1 MLHCCLSILGKSS
14 FSYIHRYIHRCD
26 LSTVHPAPLFISPS
40 PPPLFSFPHRL
51 PPPFSPSRMYLSNLQ
66 VHYPVSSGQNT
77 ASSDSWRPYRCPR
90 QPAPPRA
97 ARSSS
102 PCPRDPL
109 LRPGVPTASR
119 DREQHGIQH
128 LPSIHKRNFPVSSN
142 FRLDSST
149 ELNKRIRWLL
159 TPGFLLALDKV

>member
-14 FSYIHRYIHRCD
+14 FSYIHRYKHRCN
-26 LSTVHPAPLFISPS
+26 LSTVYRVHPFFTSPS
-40 PPPLFSFPHRL
+40 TPPLFSVPHRL
-51 PPPFSPSRMYLSNLQ
+51 PPPLLSLSNLQ

-109 LRPGVPTASR
+109 LRPDVPIASR
-119 DREQHGIQH
+119 DREQHGTQH

-142 FRLDSST
+142 FLLDCST
-149 ELNKRIRWLL
+149 ELNS
-159 TPGFLLALDKV
+159 LASHAWFSLSIGQDIIIHSY